1 MQVTKENLKINTVSE
16 SKNLGVFSI
25 EPLPTGFGYTLA
37 NALRRVLLTSTKGAA
52 VTQIKITGANHQFT
66 TIPGVKEDIVELTMN
81 LKKLRIKLHS
91 NNTVIATLKKKGLGE
106 VKAKDIE
113 MSSEAEIMNKDL
125 HIATL
130 ADPKTELNIELTIEP
145 GIGYSPMEE
154 RQTSKIGVI
163 VLDALF
169 SPIITASYNVEPT
182 RFGDRINLDKIVI
195 SVETDGSISPKQAI
209 VEAAELL
216 KEYYETIIKW
226 ESEAAVSAGDESRKE
241 DTGMKSMEDVSIEE
255 LPLQTRTIN
264 ALKKQGISTLHEL
277 SKKSDEEI
285 ADIKNLGEKSLEEI
299 KKLLEKEGLRS

>member
-52 VTQIKITGANHQFT
+52 VTQIKISGANHQFT
-66 TIPGVKEDIVELTMN
+66 TLPGVKEDVVELTLN
-81 LKKLRIKLHS
+81 IKKLRVKLYT
-91 NNTVIATLKKKGLGE
+91 NNPVIATIKKKGLGE

-113 MSSEAEIMNKDL
+113 VSSEAEIMNKDL

-130 ADPKTELNIELTIEP
+130 SDSKTEINIELTIEP

-163 VLDALF
+163 VLDALY
-169 SPIITASYNVEPT
+169 SPIISANYSIEPT
-182 RFGDRINLDKIVI
+182 RFGDKINLDKILLT
-195 SVETDGSISPKQAI
+195 VETDGSITPKQAI
-209 VEAAELL
+209 IEASNLL
-216 KEYYETIIKW
+216 RDYYETIIKW
-226 ESEAAVSAGDESRKE
+226 ENETAEAASQELKKE
-241 DTGMKSMEDVSIEE
+241 DMIMKPSEDVSIEE

-264 ALKKQGISTLHEL
+264 ALKKQGVSTLHEL
-277 SKKSDEEI
+277 SRKTDEEI
-285 ADIKNLGEKSLEEI
+285 ADIKNLGEKSLDEI
-299 KKLLEKEGLRS
+299 KKLLVKEGLR

>member
-37 NALRRVLLTSTKGAA
+37 NALRRVLLTSTRGAA

-113 MSSEAEIMNKDL
+113 VSSEAEIMNKDL

-130 ADPKTELNIELTIEP
+130 ADSKTELNIELTIEP

-169 SPIITASYNVEPT
+169 SPIISASYNVEPT

-195 SVETDGSISPKQAI
+195 SVETDGSITPKQAI